1 MMVKLMDFK
10 TPKGTK
16 DYAFEEAYKKEK
28 IILLIE
34 ENLKKWGYEKL
45 YTPAMEMI
53 QTLEAKTGEE
63 IRGQIF
69 KIENSEYALR
79 FDLTVGSARFV
90 ANNNLIL
97 PYKRYCSGNVWRRE
111 EPQKGRLR
119 EFTQVDADIY
129 GLESE
134 EAEAELLAISSEI
147 LKKIGFSNF
156 KIYLNNREILSDLV
170 ERYNKKKDENKILRI
185 LDKIEKIDR
194 EQIIKQLQEIGLSAT
209 QIEEIFN
216 LDYKKASQISPKGM
230 KRLNN
235 IVEILSQVYGMSSEE
250 IKIDFCLTR
259 GLEYYTSTVFEIKLS
274 DQIGSIAGG
283 GRYDNLTALY
293 GKKIAAVGI
302 SFGIERIMYLLK
314 DLEFF
319 RGIYISYLD
328 KSYYKN
334 AVELSKKLR
343 EEGFVVSTNLNQKKD
358 LKEQLNYAIKNNFQ
372 YIIIIG
378 KEEIEKNTYTL
389 KDLRKRKQYYNL
401 GYSQLVELLRNE
413 QND

>member
-1 MMVKLMDFK
+1 MDFK

-134 EAEAELLAISSEI
+134 EAEAE
-147 LKKIGFSNF
+147 
-156 KIYLNNREILSDLV
+156 
-170 ERYNKKKDENKILRI
+170 
-185 LDKIEKIDR
+185 
-194 EQIIKQLQEIGLSAT
+194 
-209 QIEEIFN
+209 
-216 LDYKKASQISPKGM
+216 
-230 KRLNN
+230 
-235 IVEILSQVYGMSSEE
+235 
-250 IKIDFCLTR
+250 
-259 GLEYYTSTVFEIKLS
+259 
-274 DQIGSIAGG
+274 
-283 GRYDNLTALY
+283 
-293 GKKIAAVGI
+293 
-302 SFGIERIMYLLK
+302 
-314 DLEFF
+314 
-319 RGIYISYLD
+319 
-328 KSYYKN
+328 
-334 AVELSKKLR
+334 
-343 EEGFVVSTNLNQKKD
+343 
-358 LKEQLNYAIKNNFQ
+358 
-372 YIIIIG
+372 
-378 KEEIEKNTYTL
+378 
-389 KDLRKRKQYYNL
+389 
-401 GYSQLVELLRNE
+401 
-413 QND
+413 